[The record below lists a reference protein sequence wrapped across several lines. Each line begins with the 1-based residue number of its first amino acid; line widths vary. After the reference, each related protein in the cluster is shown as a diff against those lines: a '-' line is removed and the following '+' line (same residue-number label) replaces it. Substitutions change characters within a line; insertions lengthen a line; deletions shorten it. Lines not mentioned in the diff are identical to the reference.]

1 MGSRYRNPHCSVDNI
16 IDWQG
21 KLSIENSEL
30 LWILNLSELK
40 IYSTIGGLMERS
52 FVKENA
58 RERER
63 LISLVESLKD
73 EELSLPLGDDWTIA
87 IALAHL
93 AFWDQ
98 RSLFLVRKWKK
109 SGEVEFSPIDMDV
122 TNDSL
127 LGLWRALPPRI
138 AASLAVSSAEE
149 VDRELEE
156 TPSDLITKIE
166 SIGEKNRVY
175 RSVHRKM
182 HIDQIEDLLKKR
194 NTT

>member
-1 MGSRYRNPHCSVDNI
+1 
-16 IDWQG
+16 
-21 KLSIENSEL
+21 
-30 LWILNLSELK
+30 
-40 IYSTIGGLMERS
+40 MERS

-73 EELSLPLGDDWTIA
+73 EELILPLGDDWTIA

-109 SGEVEFSPIDMDV
+109 SGDVEFSPIDMDV

-127 LGLWRALPPRI
+127 LALWRALSPRV

-156 TPSDLITKIE
+156 TPSDLISKIE

-194 NTT
+194 STT

>member
-1 MGSRYRNPHCSVDNI
+1 
-16 IDWQG
+16 
-21 KLSIENSEL
+21 
-30 LWILNLSELK
+30 
-40 IYSTIGGLMERS
+40 MERS
-52 FVKENA
+52 FIKENN

-63 LISLVESLKD
+63 LISLVERLTD
-73 EELSLPLGDDWTIA
+73 EELSLPLGNDWTIA

-109 SGEVEFSPIDMDV
+109 SGDVEFSPIDMDV

-127 LGLWRALPPRI
+127 LSLWRALPPRV
-138 AASLAVSSAEE
+138 AANLAVSSAEE

-156 TPSDLITKIE
+156 TPSDLISRIE
-166 SIGEKNRVY
+166 GIGEKNRVY

-182 HIDQIEDLLKKR
+182 HIDQIEDLLKQLSS
-194 NTT
+194 T

>member
-1 MGSRYRNPHCSVDNI
+1 
-16 IDWQG
+16 
-21 KLSIENSEL
+21 
-30 LWILNLSELK
+30 
-40 IYSTIGGLMERS
+40 MERS

-109 SGEVEFSPIDMDV
+109 SGDVEFSKIDMDV

-127 LGLWRALPPRI
+127 LALWRALPPRV
-138 AASLAVSSAEE
+138 AANLAVSSAKE

-156 TPSDLITKIE
+156 TPSDLISKIE

-194 NTT
+194 STI

>member
-1 MGSRYRNPHCSVDNI
+1 
-16 IDWQG
+16 
-21 KLSIENSEL
+21 
-30 LWILNLSELK
+30 
-40 IYSTIGGLMERS
+40 MERS
-52 FVKENA
+52 FIKENN

-63 LISLVESLKD
+63 LISLVERLTD
-73 EELSLPLGDDWTIA
+73 EELSLPLGNDWTIA

-109 SGEVEFSPIDMDV
+109 SGDVEFSPIDMDV

-127 LGLWRALPPRI
+127 LSLWRALPPRV
-138 AASLAVSSAEE
+138 AANLAVSSAEE

-156 TPSDLITKIE
+156 TPSDLISRIE
-166 SIGEKNRVY
+166 GIGEKNRIY

-182 HIDQIEDLLKKR
+182 HIDQIEDLLKQLR
-194 NTT
+194 ST